1 MSPVEDDALLSLL
14 VIETSATG
22 VKTSLSAAYTGVRS
36 VLPSIAEALTTKSSI
51 PLAEEQT

>member
-14 VIETSATG
+14 VI
-22 VKTSLSAAYTGVRS
+22 KTSLSAAGVRS

-51 PLAEEQT
+51 LLAEEQT